1 MRMQKGGSS
10 LESMLLAHALTAV
23 IGLTVSL
30 FLPAPHWT
38 AKALISVAI
47 LGIFQVGLAAVLFS
61 YAMKHISAVTANL
74 VAVIE
79 PVFNPVWVFLVL
91 GEAPGARSIAGGLV
105 IIAAITAASVIN
117 SRRIGNASA

>member
-105 IIAAITAASVIN
+105 IIAAVTAASVIN